1 MFGGKDMSQM
11 AKSLKQKGN
20 LMTSKVK
27 GNVIT
32 AGLEF
37 KIQQREQKF
46 GTDYFKL
53 IKANAT
59 QQELQEC
66 LDTAM
71 ADVAEMENQVS
82 NEKDKMAKKDAK
94 YNNKVQA
101 VTPTTTTTTSTSST
115 PVMATVTSSPKKPQQ
130 QQSR

>member
-20 LMTSKVK
+20 LVTSKVK
-27 GNVIT
+27 GNVIA

-53 IKANAT
+53 IKSNAS
-59 QQELQEC
+59 QAELQDC

-71 ADVAEMENQVS
+71 ADVAAMEHQVT
-82 NEKDKMAKKDAK
+82 NEKDKMAQKDAK
-94 YNNKVQA
+94 YNNNKAQAAVA
-101 VTPTTTTTTSTSST
+101 VTPTGTTSQ
-115 PVMATVTSSPKKPQQ
+115 PVMATVDATSVTKPQQ
-130 QQSR
+130 SR

>member
-115 PVMATVTSSPKKPQQ
+115 PVMATVTSSPKKPQ
-130 QQSR
+130 SR